1 MTLQIDE
8 ENIPADLI
16 LHTFMDR
23 QCYATRSSSP
33 PDRPGPGVTLNEEF
47 VAAHGVAQPE

>member
-8 ENIPADLI
+8 ETILADPI

-23 QCYATRSSSP
+23 QCHATRSSSP

-47 VAAHGVAQPE
+47 VAAHVVAQSE